1 MQAELAGVT
10 DNPRK
15 GFGSTRKTMAWRSLL
30 CVALL
35 VYPRKIGS
43 HSRGR
48 GRICGLSGNGRTVSR
63 NSQKHILR
71 VEPCRNKYMKACQI
85 LLVEIET
92 ARRNAELNVLEETNE
107 DDGF

>member
-1 MQAELAGVT
+1 MQAELAESLTTHGRALARLE
-10 DNPRK
+10 NY
-15 GFGSTRKTMAWRSLL
+15 GMALTALRRAVSLSPKDRL
-30 CVALL
+30 
-35 VYPRKIGS
+35 S

-92 ARRNAELNVLEETNE
+92 ARRKAELNVLEETNE